1 MLGRLVSLLLLLLP
15 HALPQATAGELHDS
29 LAGLSEV
36 CQFVYEGKE
45 KMADAAERETY
56 EYEEFMTEWLVDV
69 PDGRDIA
76 DEIAER
82 LGFSNFG
89 PVSMRN
95 AFNLKFSVIFYRY
108 LKMVVQCTGLP

>member
-1 MLGRLVSLLLLLLP
+1 MLTRGVFLSLLVLLLLLP
-15 HALPQATAGELHDS
+15 QKLLADAGSGLLDS
-29 LAGLSEV
+29 ADLAGLNEV

-69 PDGRDIA
+69 PEGRDIA

-82 LGFSNFG
+82 LGFINLG
-89 PVSMRN
+89 PVSKCY
-95 AFNLKFSVIFYRY
+95 ATK
-108 LKMVVQCTGLP
+108 